1 MKITQPTLNTA
12 LRGLR
17 LVKPRKTTL
26 PVLDCVHL
34 SSDGTAVALTTTDLD
49 QRITFHG
56 ELAEPSNRLTRLV
69 PLDVLQRIA
78 KELPKET
85 TFSFD
90 KAGKIACV
98 TGGLVTHVPYEAPGV
113 EEFPGIVDTTGAEI
127 ELPPEAVSALQEAR
141 FVASEDGHRP
151 SICCVCLEKSNVVA
165 TDGRQL
171 YNANSLALPLK
182 SPCLLPPLKSL
193 NVFDGTIPA
202 TLRLPATEKSQSFTL
217 RQGPWTWQAKVIA
230 ENYPNWR
237 QVLPAKDEPCTE
249 INLST
254 QDRVRLRQIIGLIP
268 HDAQQSRVMALV
280 VRGRQL
286 LVVTGKGKEAQIHE
300 LHPISLRGADCHAWF
315 NADFLV
321 RAFDFGF
328 GQLRLRNAKTV
339 LLAHDEHREYLFMPF
354 TVEEDQ
360 LPTALRPPVTTAPE
374 QKKPTNTHTETNN
387 QHPDPMP
394 KTTTATASDSAPE
407 LPHQPTPTATTNGQ
421 PQPTTASA
429 ADKLLSQWLEA
440 RESARVALER
450 LDAIRGSLKNV
461 AREYREL
468 EKEHE
473 SLKKN
478 VRSLQK
484 LEV

>member
-1 MKITQPTLNTA
+1 MLNTA

-34 SSDGTAVALTTTDLD
+34 SSDGSAVELTTTDLD
-49 QRITFHG
+49 QRLTFQG

-69 PLDVLQRIA
+69 PLSVLQRIA

-85 TFSFD
+85 VFSFD
-90 KAGKIACV
+90 KAGQIACV
-98 TGGLVTHVPYEAPGV
+98 VGGTTTWVPFDAPGV
-113 EEFPGIVDTTGAEI
+113 EEFPGLVETTGQEI

-151 SICCVCLEKSNVVA
+151 SICCVCLEKTNVIA

-193 NVFDGTIPA
+193 NVFDGTAPA
-202 TLRLPATEKSQSFTL
+202 ILRLPATEKSQAFTL
-217 RQGPWTWQAKVIA
+217 RQGPWTWQAKVVS

-249 INLST
+249 INFST
-254 QDRVRLRQIIGLIP
+254 QDLVRLRQIVGLIA
-268 HDAQQSRVMALV
+268 HDAQQSRVMALF

-286 LVVTGKGKEAQIHE
+286 LAVTGKGDQAQTHE
-300 LHPISLRGADCHAWF
+300 LHPISLKGTDCHAWF

-321 RAFDFGF
+321 RAIDFGF
-328 GQLRLRNAKTV
+328 DQLRVRNAKTV
-339 LLAHDEHREYLFMPF
+339 VVAHDEHREYLFMPF
-354 TVEEDQ
+354 NVEGDQ
-360 LPTALRPPVTTAPE
+360 LPAALRPPVTTAPE
-374 QKKPTNTHTETNN
+374 QNNPTTTNHTETNPTN
-387 QHPDPMP
+387 TDPMP
-394 KTTTATASDSAPE
+394 KTTSTATAAATAPE
-407 LPHQPTPTATTNGQ
+407 APTPTATATGQ
-421 PQPTTASA
+421 AQPTTASA

-473 SLKKN
+473 ALKKS

>member
-1 MKITQPTLNTA
+1 
-12 LRGLR
+12 
-17 LVKPRKTTL
+17 
-26 PVLDCVHL
+26 
-34 SSDGTAVALTTTDLD
+34 
-49 QRITFHG
+49 
-56 ELAEPSNRLTRLV
+56 
-69 PLDVLQRIA
+69 
-78 KELPKET
+78 
-85 TFSFD
+85 
-90 KAGKIACV
+90 
-98 TGGLVTHVPYEAPGV
+98 
-113 EEFPGIVDTTGAEI
+113 
-127 ELPPEAVSALQEAR
+127 VSALQEAR

-151 SICCVCLEKSNVVA
+151 SICCVCLEKANVIA
-165 TDGRQL
+165 TNGGEL

-193 NVFDGTIPA
+193 NVFDGTLPA
-202 TLRLPATEKSQSFTL
+202 TLRLPATEKSQAFTL
-217 RQGPWTWQAKVIA
+217 RQGPWTWQAKIVQ

-286 LVVTGKGKEAQIHE
+286 LAVTGKGKEAQIHE
-300 LHPISLRGADCHAWF
+300 LHPLSIKGPDSHAWF
-315 NADFLV
+315 NSDFLL

-328 GQLRLRNAKTV
+328 CELRLRNAKTV
-339 LLAHDEHREYLFMPF
+339 VVAHDEHRQYLFMPF
-354 TVEEDQ
+354 NVDDDQ
-360 LPTALRPPVTTAPE
+360 MPTALRPPVTTAPE
-374 QKKPTNTHTETNN
+374 QKNPTTTHTETNPTN
-387 QHPDPMP
+387 TDPMS
-394 KTTTATASDSAPE
+394 KTTSTATAPATAPE
-407 LPHQPTPTATTNGQ
+407 APMPTTTTNGQ
-421 PQPTTASA
+421 AQPTTASA

-473 SLKKN
+473 ALKKS

>member
-1 MKITQPTLNTA
+1 
-12 LRGLR
+12 
-17 LVKPRKTTL
+17 
-26 PVLDCVHL
+26 
-34 SSDGTAVALTTTDLD
+34 
-49 QRITFHG
+49 
-56 ELAEPSNRLTRLV
+56 
-69 PLDVLQRIA
+69 
-78 KELPKET
+78 
-85 TFSFD
+85 
-90 KAGKIACV
+90 
-98 TGGLVTHVPYEAPGV
+98 
-113 EEFPGIVDTTGAEI
+113 
-127 ELPPEAVSALQEAR
+127 
-141 FVASEDGHRP
+141 
-151 SICCVCLEKSNVVA
+151 
-165 TDGRQL
+165 
-171 YNANSLALPLK
+171 
-182 SPCLLPPLKSL
+182 
-193 NVFDGTIPA
+193 
-202 TLRLPATEKSQSFTL
+202 LRLPATEKSQSFTL

>member
-1 MKITQPTLNTA
+1 

-34 SSDGTAVALTTTDLD
+34 SSDGTAVALTSTDLD
-49 QRITFHG
+49 QRLTFHG

-78 KELPKET
+78 KELPKESV
-85 TFSFD
+85 FSFD
-90 KAGKIACV
+90 KAGQIACV
-98 TGGLVTHVPYEAPGV
+98 AGGLTTLVPYEAPGV

-151 SICCVCLEKSNVVA
+151 SICCVCLEKANVVA
-165 TDGRQL
+165 TNGREL
-171 YNANSLALPLK
+171 YSANSLALPLK

-193 NVFDGTIPA
+193 NVFDGTLPA
-202 TLRLPATEKSQSFTL
+202 TLRLPTSEKSQAFTL
-217 RQGPWTWQAKVIA
+217 RQGPWTWQAKVVA

-237 QVLPAKDEPCTE
+237 QVLPAKNEPCAE
-249 INLST
+249 INFST
-254 QDRVRLRQIIGLIP
+254 QDLVRLRQIVGLIS

-286 LVVTGKGKEAQIHE
+286 SAVTGKAEAAQIHE
-300 LHPISLRGADCHAWF
+300 LHPISLRGSDCHAWF

-339 LLAHDEHREYLFMPF
+339 VVAHDEHREYLFMPF
-354 TVEEDQ
+354 NVEGDQ
-360 LPTALRPPVTTAPE
+360 LPAALRPPVTTAPE
-374 QKKPTNTHTETNN
+374 QNNPPTTHTETNPTN
-387 QHPDPMP
+387 TDPMS
-394 KTTTATASDSAPE
+394 KTTSTATAPATAPE
-407 LPHQPTPTATTNGQ
+407 APTPTATATGQ
-421 PQPTTASA
+421 AQPTTASA

-473 SLKKN
+473 ALKKS

>member
-1 MKITQPTLNTA
+1 MKITHPVLNAA

-17 LVKPRKTTL
+17 LVKPSRTTL
-26 PVLDCVHL
+26 PVLEHVHL
-34 SSDGTAVALTTTDLD
+34 SADGSAIALTTTDLD
-49 QRITFHG
+49 QRLTFQG
-56 ELAEPSNRLTRLV
+56 ELAEPSPRLTRLV
-69 PLDVLQRIA
+69 PLAVLQRIA

-85 TFSFD
+85 IFSFEKD
-90 KAGKIACV
+90 RQIACV
-98 TGGLVTHVPYEAPGV
+98 TGGLTTLVPYEAPGV
-113 EEFPGIVDTTGAEI
+113 EEFPDIVDSAGAEI

-151 SICCVCLEKSNVVA
+151 SICCVCVEPTTVVA

-193 NVFDGTIPA
+193 NVFDGTAPA
-202 TLRLPATEKSQSFTL
+202 SLRLPVPKKTQSFTL
-217 RQGPWTWQAKVIA
+217 RQDPWTWQAKVIE

-237 QVLPAKDEPCTE
+237 QVVPAKGEPCTE

-268 HDAQQSRVMALV
+268 HDAQQSPVMALV
-280 VRGRQL
+280 IHYRQL
-286 LVVTGKGKEAQIHE
+286 LVVTGKGDQAQIHE
-300 LHPISLRGADCHAWF
+300 LHPLSVKGPDCHAWF
-315 NADFLV
+315 NAHFLL
-321 RAFDFGF
+321 RALDFGF
-328 GQLRLRNAKTV
+328 DHLRLRDAKTV
-339 LLAHDEHREYLFMPF
+339 VIAHDESRQYLFMPF
-354 TVEEDQ
+354 NVEDNQ
-360 LPTALRPPVTTAPE
+360 LPEALRPPVTTAPE
-374 QKKPTNTHTETNN
+374 QNQTTTETNQPN
-387 QHPDPMP
+387 QPNPDPMS
-394 KTTTATASDSAPE
+394 KTTTTTAPANAPE
-407 LPHQPTPTATTNGQ
+407 APTPTTTTNGQ
-421 PQPTTASA
+421 SQPISA
-429 ADKLLSQWLEA
+429 ADRLLSQWLEA

-450 LDAIRGSLKNV
+450 FDNIRGSLKNV

-473 SLKKN
+473 ALKKS